1 MTEPTDHAGLLARLR
16 YQPGAPDHMWAID
29 VAELMGMAANV
40 IEADSAE
47 LRQERERADYLDSV
61 INREPDWL
69 GTIADL
75 NSDLARARE
84 VIKKIR
90 DYLADDAGCYAPD
103 VKEIISEFD
112 KQNGADDDE

>member
-16 YQPGAPDHMWAID
+16 YQPGAPEHMWAID

-84 VIKKIR
+84 VISRIDTALR
-90 DYLADDAGCYAPD
+90 GDGQ
-103 VKEIISEFD
+103 E
-112 KQNGADDDE
+112 